1 MNDIARS
8 FRTELYP
15 ELEPYASGRLT
26 VDARHSLYWEQCGN
40 PAGVP
45 VVFLHGGPGAGASPG
60 HRRFFDPAFYRI
72 VIFDQRG
79 AGRSTPHGDLTD
91 NSTPHL
97 VADMEK
103 LRRHLGIERWLVFGG
118 SWGSTLALAYGQA
131 HPTRCTA
138 FVLRGIFLCRPLEVE
153 WFLYG
158 LRNVFPEAW
167 NDFVAPIPC
176 QEQGDLLTAYSRRLN
191 HPDPAVH
198 LPAARAWSIYE
209 GSCSTLVPNAETT
222 AYFSSDHVAVALAR
236 IEAHYFAHRIF
247 LPDNALLEN
256 IHRLRNIPAVIV
268 QGRYDMVCPTL
279 TAEDLHRAWPEA
291 QYIVVQ
297 EAGHSAW
304 EPGIRAQLIAA
315 TERFK
320 RVLPA

>member
-1 MNDIARS
+1 M
-8 FRTELYP
+8 
-15 ELEPYASGRLT
+15 
-26 VDARHSLYWEQCGN
+26 
-40 PAGVP
+40 
-45 VVFLHGGPGAGASPG
+45 
-60 HRRFFDPAFYRI
+60 
-72 VIFDQRG
+72 
-79 AGRSTPHGDLTD
+79 
-91 NSTPHL
+91 
-97 VADMEK
+97 
-103 LRRHLGIERWLVFGG
+103 
-118 SWGSTLALAYGQA
+118 
-131 HPTRCTA
+131 
-138 FVLRGIFLCRPLEVE
+138 
-153 WFLYG
+153 
-158 LRNVFPEAW
+158 
-167 NDFVAPIPC
+167 
-176 QEQGDLLTAYSRRLN
+176 
-191 HPDPAVH
+191 
-198 LPAARAWSIYE
+198 
-209 GSCSTLVPNAETT
+209 VPNAETT

-236 IEAHYFAHRIF
+236 IEAHYFVHRIF